1 MQAMGQ
7 DEAWLAG
14 KLEAVVR
21 RAFPGATIASLRRL
35 TGGASLQTWRFDA
48 IVDGAFHR
56 LILRCR
62 PEGVAP
68 LMNAVSL
75 ATEAA
80 VIAAAGAN
88 GVPVASIRIVLE
100 AADGLGE
107 GFIADFVDGETVPR
121 RILRDAA
128 FATLRDTMVASCGA
142 ILARVHALTVD
153 EPLARLTA
161 VEQLDSMEESY
172 RSRTMRNPVFD
183 YAFRWLRERMP
194 APPAALSLVH
204 GDFRMGNLL
213 VGPDS
218 IRAVLDWELVHLGDP
233 AEDFGWLTVN
243 SWRFGN
249 IDRPVAGLGQVEE
262 ILDAYADETGIAMSL
277 ERVLY
282 WRALGSLR
290 WGIGAG
296 EMADAFSHGAD
307 RSVERGMIGRR
318 ISETEVDLLDIVA
331 PRRVA

>member
-14 KLEAVVR
+14 KLETVVR
-21 RAFPGATIASLRRL
+21 RTFPGATIASLRRL

-48 IVDGAFHR
+48 IADGAVHP
-56 LILRCR
+56 LILRWR

-80 VIAAAGAN
+80 VITAAGAN

-100 AADGLGE
+100 APDGLGE

-121 RILRDAA
+121 RILRDAT

-262 ILDAYADETGIAMSL
+262 ILDVYADETGIAMSI

-296 EMADAFSHGAD
+296 EMADAFSQGAD

-318 ISETEVDLLDIVA
+318 ISETEVDLLDIIA